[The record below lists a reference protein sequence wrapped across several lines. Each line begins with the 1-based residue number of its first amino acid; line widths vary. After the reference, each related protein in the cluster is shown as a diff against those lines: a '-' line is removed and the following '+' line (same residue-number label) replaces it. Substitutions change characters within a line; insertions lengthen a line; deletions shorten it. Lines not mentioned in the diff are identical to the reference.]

1 MTSGVKDEKGYSPTD
16 RYNLVYIIFFM
27 CGLGG
32 LLPWNFFINAQ
43 RYFDYK
49 MRDKTL
55 PPDADYTD
63 PKYMT
68 RSQVLFS
75 SYLAVCSLVPLSI
88 MMVANLLL
96 MKWFSPFSRFAFGS
110 VLVFIVFLITV
121 IIIYID
127 LSANAFLSITLI
139 SVVFLNCGSA
149 LAQGSVFGV
158 AAILPYKHMK
168 AALEG
173 QAVSGILASLAN
185 IVSIAASSSATT
197 NGLVY
202 FLVALVFITTTAA
215 LFLVLPKN
223 GYFKYYWDKKDSPDK
238 NNIESDPSLKGVTN
252 DCNESQELV
261 ISINKSGIL
270 STMKETFLPGICV
283 LITLMITLSLFP
295 AVVARIRPITVIPQ
309 DLWTKVYFV
318 PVLVY
323 LLYNVGDWC
332 GRMLAG
338 FIKWPRR
345 NQMLIVLLLCVLR
358 AAIIPLCMLCNAQP
372 RFYLPVIFK
381 HDIFPAF
388 MILFLGLTNGYLVS
402 ISMIHGPSFASPGNQ
417 ESAGAALSIYL
428 SFGLSLGVAISVGLV
443 QVL

>member
-16 RYNLVYIIFFM
+16 RYSEI
-27 CGLGG
+27 
-32 LLPWNFFINAQ
+32 
-43 RYFDYK
+43 
-49 MRDKTL
+49 
-55 PPDADYTD
+55 
-63 PKYMT
+63 
-68 RSQVLFS
+68 S
-75 SYLAVCSLVPLSI
+75 
-88 MMVANLLL
+88 
-96 MKWFSPFSRFAFGS
+96 
-110 VLVFIVFLITV
+110 ITV
-121 IIIYID
+121 PDIIWCAY
-127 LSANAFLSITLI
+127 AFLSITLI
-139 SVVFLNCGSA
+139 SVVFLNCNLFSFVIRYSIGGSA

-158 AAILPYKHMK
+158 AAILPSKHMK

-202 FLVALVFITTTAA
+202 FLVALVFVTATAA

-309 DLWTKVYFV
+309 DLWTNVYFV

-338 FIKWPRR
+338 LIKWPRR

-372 RFYLPVIFK
+372 RNYLPVIFK

-402 ISMIHGPSFASPGNQ
+402 ISMIHGPRQVFFASPGNQ

-443 QVL
+443 QGL

>member
-1 MTSGVKDEKGYSPTD
+1 
-16 RYNLVYIIFFM
+16 
-27 CGLGG
+27 
-32 LLPWNFFINAQ
+32 
-43 RYFDYK
+43 

-68 RSQVLFS
+68 RSQVLFG

-96 MKWFSPFSRFAFGS
+96 MKWSDICPYNLLCCRFSPFSRFAVGS

-127 LSANAFLSITLI
+127 LS
-139 SVVFLNCGSA
+139 GSA

-158 AAILPYKHMK
+158 AAILPSKHMK

-202 FLVALVFITTTAA
+202 FLVALVFITATAA

-309 DLWTKVYFV
+309 DLWTI
-318 PVLVY
+318 LVY

-402 ISMIHGPSFASPGNQ
+402 ISMIHGPRQVFASPGNQ